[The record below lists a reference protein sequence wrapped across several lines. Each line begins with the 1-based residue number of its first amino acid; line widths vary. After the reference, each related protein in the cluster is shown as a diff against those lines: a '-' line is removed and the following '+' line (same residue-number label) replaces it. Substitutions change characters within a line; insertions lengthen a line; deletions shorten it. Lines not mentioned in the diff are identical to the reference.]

1 MSCLYFHYFNI
12 YILLFVQTERA
23 VMLDEIVDYVKFLRL
38 QVKVKFLKVLALQ
51 LSRLVLLAIDMV
63 HLVMLLGFIIAL

>member
-1 MSCLYFHYFNI
+1 
-12 YILLFVQTERA
+12 
-23 VMLDEIVDYVKFLRL
+23 MLDEIVDYVKFLRL